1 MSNVAQAHT
10 MMTVAEYIA
19 YADAHPRQRF
29 ELLAGVPVAM
39 APATLR
45 HDVIASNIQ
54 ASLQRQ
60 ISARGCRS
68 HRDAGLASAE
78 TADFLPQPDV
88 MVRCGPVDDRR
99 RWVSDPVVVIEVL
112 SPSTMAD
119 DRGYKLAR
127 YLKDFP
133 SLRHV
138 ALVYQDEVRVECWSR
153 DREGPWGPQD
163 FPDRKEWHEDVAV
176 VQRSREDTLHLPAVG
191 AAAALAEMY
200 ADVALD
206 LT

>member
-1 MSNVAQAHT
+1 MSDVAQAHR
-10 MMTVAEYIA
+10 MMTVTEYLA
-19 YADAHPRQRF
+19 YADARPRQRF

-60 ISARGCRS
+60 VSARGCRS
-68 HRDAGLASAE
+68 HRNVGLASAE

-112 SPSTMAD
+112 SNSTMAD

-127 YLKDFP
+127 YLRDFP

-138 ALVYQDEVRVECWSR
+138 VLVYQDEIRVEYWSR

-163 FPDRKEWHEDVAV
+163 FPDRKEWQENVAV
-176 VQRSREDTLHLPAVG
+176 VLRSLTDTLHLPAVG
-191 AAAALAEMY
+191 AKVALSEIY
-200 ADVALD
+200 ADVAL
-206 LT
+206 T